1 MPEEPPPS
9 PPGVVSCGVSCGA
22 GTPTTSEVNDVTLAP
37 LHSEDVASM
46 PLISVTIAFEALP
59 RALAWLCD
67 EDRVSNWIDT
77 ASSRRRAATTSNN
90 FTLRRSTPTS
100 CRQGGLCMIKTV
112 GAGTTVNV
120 SINASDVSS
129 PVHALAV
136 DIEVVVVR
144 KSSTEAA
151 VPPKSEGQV
160 GVLPSEV

>member
-1 MPEEPPPS
+1 
-9 PPGVVSCGVSCGA
+9 
-22 GTPTTSEVNDVTLAP
+22 
-37 LHSEDVASM
+37 
-46 PLISVTIAFEALP
+46 
-59 RALAWLCD
+59 
-67 EDRVSNWIDT
+67 
-77 ASSRRRAATTSNN
+77 
-90 FTLRRSTPTS
+90 
-100 CRQGGLCMIKTV
+100 MIKTV